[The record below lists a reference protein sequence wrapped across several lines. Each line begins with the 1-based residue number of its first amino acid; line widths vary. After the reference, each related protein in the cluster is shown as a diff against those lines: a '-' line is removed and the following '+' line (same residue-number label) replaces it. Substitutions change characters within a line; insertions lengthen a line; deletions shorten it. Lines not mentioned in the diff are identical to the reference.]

1 MGRVARGLEGLLQVG
16 LCGGVAVDPLRDVK
30 PRRGHVGADGLVLP
44 PRHGRS
50 AAAQRRGAG
59 DDERAM
65 KNPRARGKG
74 TAGMGCLA
82 DF

>member
-16 LCGGVAVDPLRDVK
+16 MSDGIADDPLRDVK

-50 AAAQRRGAG
+50 AAAQRG
-59 DDERAM
+59 DVGTGER
-65 KNPRARGKG
+65 
-74 TAGMGCLA
+74 
-82 DF
+82 